1 MRQDDFAEIDTSTP
15 SAARIY
21 DYILGGS
28 DNYAVDRALAAQMED
43 MLPGTG
49 AMMRNNRRYLERVV
63 RFLTTECG
71 IRQFIDNGSG
81 LPTQNNVHQ
90 IAQGI
95 DPGAR
100 VVYVDRDPV
109 VLRHQRV
116 SALASNENTAFIL
129 GDARDVAGILNH
141 PDTRR
146 LLNFS
151 EPVAVL
157 YLSFLHFIPD
167 EDDPW
172 SMVRAMTS
180 RVVPGSYLAI
190 STVVSEEETVRD
202 AMSEWAVTS
211 TKGQFGRIRSKQ
223 EAADFLAGLEL
234 AEPGFVDIASWRSD
248 GREEEQGRHWVQYG
262 GVARKLA

>member
-1 MRQDDFAEIDTSTP
+1 MQQDGFAEIDTSTP
-15 SAARIY
+15 SSARIY
-21 DYILGGS
+21 DYILGGE
-28 DNYAVDRALAAQMED
+28 DNYAVDRAVAVQMEE

-63 RFLTTECG
+63 RYLAADRG

-95 DPGAR
+95 DRSAR

-109 VLRHQRV
+109 VLRHQQV
-116 SALASNENTAFIL
+116 SALSDDENTAFIL
-129 GDARDVAGILNH
+129 GDARDVPGIMSH

-146 LLNFS
+146 LLNLD

-172 SMVRAMTS
+172 SMVRAMMS
-180 RVVPGSYLAI
+180 RAAAGSYLAI
-190 STVVSEEETVRD
+190 STVVSDEANVRE
-202 AMSEWAVTS
+202 AMSEWAATS
-211 TKGQFGRIRSKQ
+211 TKGNFGRIRAKQ
-223 EAADFLAGLEL
+223 EASEFFDGLDL
-234 AEPGFVDIASWRSD
+234 VDPGFVDIVTWHPD
-248 GREEEQGRHWVQYG
+248 GRKEDQGHHWTQFG
-262 GVARKLA
+262 GVARKPA